1 MFCKDLIVDVV
12 PDWCPSI
19 HSRPQSLCSSFACF
33 VAPGHVNNT
42 SAVKFIVGAHLLCP
56 LASRDLFCAG
66 QRITWS
72 CPYSH
77 IANRGTQQPAFSFV
91 CPCRVFCV
99 GVMGRRGVECGAFFV
114 LGCGAFPFFLDRFD
128 LGVWH
133 SVERNVP
140 KPQAFLTHSQC
151 VNLTS

>member
-1 MFCKDLIVDVV
+1 V
-12 PDWCPSI
+12 PK
-19 HSRPQSLCSSFACF
+19 HTQSSSESVQFICMLCSIWAF
-33 VAPGHVNNT
+33 NT

-66 QRITWS
+66 QGITWS

-140 KPQAFLTHSQC
+140 KPKAFLTHSQC